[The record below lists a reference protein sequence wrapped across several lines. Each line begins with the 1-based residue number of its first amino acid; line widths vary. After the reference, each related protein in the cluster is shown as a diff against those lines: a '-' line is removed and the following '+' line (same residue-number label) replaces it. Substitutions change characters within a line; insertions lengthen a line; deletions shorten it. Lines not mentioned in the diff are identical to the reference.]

1 MISPPQ
7 GCSSCSRS
15 SCRRRCWGSNW
26 PDPRS
31 CSCSPYQGAR
41 RQDCIGIEKNEKMNK
56 TGFEKLENWKILY
69 WLWEIENLETSEL
82 VLRNWTIQNWFW
94 NSLHT
99 WAGASCQGHRSTLFA
114 PLDSIWRILP
124 DCYDGITFR
133 SQWSRLSNLDARHLE
148 GNQPGVLPDER
159 PQGAA
164 DAEDRHA
171 EEEADSKRR

>member
-1 MISPPQ
+1 MMSPPQ
-7 GCSSCSRS
+7 GCSSCSRP

-41 RQDCIGIEKNEKMNK
+41 RQDCI
-56 TGFEKLENWKILY
+56 
-69 WLWEIENLETSEL
+69 EIENKKWKNE
-82 VLRNWTIQNWFW
+82 QNWFW
-94 NSLHT
+94 EIRKLKNSVSIMRNWKLGNFRVEKFGIGFET
-99 WAGASCQGHRSTLFA
+99 RCTPEQGHLARVIEVHFSHLWTQF
-114 PLDSIWRILP
+114 DVFVLP

-133 SQWSRLSNLDARHLE
+133 SNWSRLSNLDDRHLE
-148 GNQPGVLPDER
+148 GNEPGVLPDER
-159 PQGAA
+159 PQRAA

>member
-1 MISPPQ
+1 MMSPPQ

-41 RQDCIGIEKNEKMNK
+41 RQDCIEIEEKKMKQWTESKIEK
-56 TGFEKLENWKILY
+56 FCSDYEKLKSWKL
-69 WLWEIENLETSEL
+69 
-82 VLRNWTIQNWFW
+82 QNWFW
-94 NSLHT
+94 EIEQFRIGFET
-99 WAGASCQGHRSTLFA
+99 CYTPEQGHLARVIEVHFSHLWTQF
-114 PLDSIWRILP
+114 DVFVLP

-133 SQWSRLSNLDARHLE
+133 SKWSRLSNLDDRHLE
-148 GNQPGVLPDER
+148 GNEPGVLPDER

-171 EEEADSKRR
+171 EEEADSKKK